1 MARSPISGDPIV
13 RTDQDGQHAV
23 AVFARDVVS
32 VASARE
38 WLRHFLSAQAVPS
51 TIVADASLVLSE
63 LVTNAL
69 RHGLGDIVTFG
80 SVDDD
85 EVRVSVTESGDE
97 LPDMLPVRRDRIGG
111 LGLHVVGQVADT
123 WGVAPFPGGKTVWA
137 TLHVRPGG

>member
-1 MARSPISGDPIV
+1 MARSPMSDDPII
-13 RTDQDGQHAV
+13 RTDPGGLHTT

-38 WLRHFLSAQAVPS
+38 WLARFLAGHHVTSPVS
-51 TIVADASLVLSE
+51 DDASLVLSE

-80 SVDDD
+80 SLDDD
-85 EVRVSVTESGDE
+85 EVRVSVTDSGDE
-97 LPDMLPVRRDRIGG
+97 LPDTVPNTPGRIGG
-111 LGLHVVGQVADT
+111 LGLHVVGRVADT

-137 TLHVRPGG
+137 TLSLHRP

>member
-1 MARSPISGDPIV
+1 MARSPMPRDPIV
-13 RTDQDGQHAV
+13 RADHDGQHAM
-23 AVFARDVVS
+23 AVFAREVLS

-38 WLRHFLSAQAVPS
+38 WLGCFLRGQAVPS
-51 TIVADASLVLSE
+51 SVVADASLVLSE

-85 EVRVSVTESGDE
+85 EVRVSVTDSGDE
-97 LPDMLPVRRDRIGG
+97 LPGALPVPRDRIGG
-111 LGLHVVGQVADT
+111 LGLYVVGQVADT

-137 TLHVRPGG
+137 TLHAPPGG